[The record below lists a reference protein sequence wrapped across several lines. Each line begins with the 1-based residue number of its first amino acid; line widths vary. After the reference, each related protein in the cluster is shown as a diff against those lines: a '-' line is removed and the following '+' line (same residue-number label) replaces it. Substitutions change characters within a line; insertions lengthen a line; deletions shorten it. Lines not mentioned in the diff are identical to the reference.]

1 VSINY
6 DSRKLLQYEWSD
18 RADHAKKILE
28 KHCIDV
34 LVREFVPRGEP
45 EPLRSLD
52 IGSATGRYPLWF
64 NQNGFHAVGYDISPE
79 AVAMSRLTARGRTN
93 IEFHVRNVLE
103 IEPEP
108 ERFAVVTCMMGT
120 LNHIAPD
127 QQGRLFSWVRASLRP
142 GGVFLFSSWNRE
154 CPYTSYL
161 RFYTREDQEFIARN
175 TLTADQIVQLA
186 VQSGFEP
193 VGVSPLC
200 FLTDEC
206 YDAWMGKLSESDVY
220 ALDGYLSRLLQPSD
234 AQMFVTALRRP
245 ALRREAPA
253 PALAREAV

>member
-1 VSINY
+1 MSIHY

-28 KHCIDV
+28 KRRIDE
-34 LVREFVPRGEP
+34 LVRELVARDGQ
-45 EPLRSLD
+45 LLSSLD

-64 NQNGFHAVGYDISPE
+64 NEHGFHAVGYDISPE
-79 AVAMSRLTARGRTN
+79 AVAMARLTARGRTN

-120 LNHIAPD
+120 LNHIVPE
-127 QQGRLFSWVRASLRP
+127 QQERLFAWVRASLRP

-161 RFYTREDQEFIARN
+161 RFYTRAEQEFIERN
-175 TLTADQIVQLA
+175 ALTAAQVLELA
-186 VQSGFEP
+186 ARTGFEP
-193 VGVSPLC
+193 VRVSPVC
-200 FLTDEC
+200 FLTDQC
-206 YDAWMGKLSESDVY
+206 YDAWTGELGESDIY
-220 ALDGYLSRLLQPSD
+220 ALDDFLGGLLRPSN
-234 AQMFVTALRRP
+234 AQMFVTGLRRP
-245 ALRREAPA
+245 ARGEP
-253 PALAREAV
+253 

>member
-1 VSINY
+1 MSIHY

-28 KHCIDV
+28 KRRIDE
-34 LVREFVPRGEP
+34 LVRAFVPRGE

-64 NQNGFHAVGYDISPE
+64 NDNGFHAVGYDISPE
-79 AVAMSRLTARGRTN
+79 AVAMSRLTARGRSG

-103 IEPEP
+103 VEPEP

-120 LNHIAPD
+120 LNHIEPEG
-127 QQGRLFSWVRASLRP
+127 QRRLFAWVRASLRP

-161 RFYTREDQEFIARN
+161 RFYTREEQEYIERN
-175 TLTADQIVQLA
+175 ALTADEVLA
-186 VQSGFEP
+186 LAEGTGFEP
-193 VGVSPLC
+193 LGVSPLC
-200 FLTDEC
+200 YLADQC
-206 YDAWMGKLSESDVY
+206 YDAWMGVLSETDVY
-220 ALDGYLSRLLQPSD
+220 ALDDYLGRLLRPRD
-234 AQMFVTALRRP
+234 AQMFVATLRRP
-245 ALRREAPA
+245 APGEP
-253 PALAREAV
+253 